1 MKDFVRNMVG
11 YHTNIHEAM
20 KSTKPVNYVVG
31 INGLY
36 EICKNE
42 IGTFIIKAE
51 DIRGGANVQT
61 GFLVF
66 IPEEPYVEYQGQRYL
81 IGKDGLYKVG
91 IGKFGSFARKVEK
104 LRNSPYI
111 KEGFK
116 VNLPKIPY
124 SIYQMI
130 INFFKAVEK
139 KHNAEVMVEIWWDK
153 TKKEYF
159 VYCPE
164 QEISEVSIDYKKNK
178 DLLLNDNYILVM
190 DIHSHNFMPAFFSA
204 TDNRD
209 EKDTRFFGVV
219 GSLHRSKPEFSFR
232 MGVRGQFKTVEFNE
246 LFEKHSLMTKK
257 GYFPQEWLNQIK
269 VSKFS
274 LSSLPSKYYN
284 YNNNYFFYRQQRNK
298 IAGSMLNNII
308 ERNTY
313 NNRRLIIKQVLDV
326 LSTMTAEEEQFFFS
340 YLIHHK
346 FTTTSRCLQTL
357 GYSLYRNDTKK
368 QPLSYIT
375 LDPYGQKVLK
385 EVFLLDRIDYKHLL
399 QDLMDRGYKEKMV
412 SAFINSGYKIDN
424 MEVFH

>member
-190 DIHSHNFMPAFFSA
+190 DIHSHNFMPAFF
-204 TDNRD
+204 
-209 EKDTRFFGVV
+209 
-219 GSLHRSKPEFSFR
+219 
-232 MGVRGQFKTVEFNE
+232 
-246 LFEKHSLMTKK
+246 
-257 GYFPQEWLNQIK
+257 
-269 VSKFS
+269 
-274 LSSLPSKYYN
+274 
-284 YNNNYFFYRQQRNK
+284 
-298 IAGSMLNNII
+298 
-308 ERNTY
+308 
-313 NNRRLIIKQVLDV
+313 
-326 LSTMTAEEEQFFFS
+326 
-340 YLIHHK
+340 
-346 FTTTSRCLQTL
+346 
-357 GYSLYRNDTKK
+357 
-368 QPLSYIT
+368 
-375 LDPYGQKVLK
+375 
-385 EVFLLDRIDYKHLL
+385 
-399 QDLMDRGYKEKMV
+399 
-412 SAFINSGYKIDN
+412 
-424 MEVFH
+424 